1 MSTITLTRDE
11 AERGREAARDR
22 HLEAREHTRSWA
34 LVIAESDVER
44 IATGRTWTTSAELSG
59 DELIVR
65 RAAEH
70 EAFADWQDARLLC
83 GREAMVR

>member
-1 MSTITLTRDE
+1 MSTITLTREE

-22 HLEAREHTRSWA
+22 HIEAREHTRSWA
-34 LVIAESDVER
+34 LVIAEGDVER
-44 IATGRTWTTSAELSG
+44 AVTGRTWVTNAEISG

-70 EAFADWQDARLLC
+70 EAFADWQDARVLC
-83 GREAMVR
+83 GRKAMVR